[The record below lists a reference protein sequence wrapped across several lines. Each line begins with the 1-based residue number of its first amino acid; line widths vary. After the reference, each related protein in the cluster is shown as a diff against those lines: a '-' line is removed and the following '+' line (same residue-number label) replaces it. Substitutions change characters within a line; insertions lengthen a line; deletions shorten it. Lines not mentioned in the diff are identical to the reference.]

1 MGKTQLF
8 SMINQGK
15 LINSATRGHMSVRI
29 IKCEGQQTACKG
41 VCVCVHTCVCVCAD
55 YQVNLPMSVCET
67 FHCRCVCSCLV
78 RFISADLSK
87 DQGNQLASQRKRNI
101 IETLVHIKSCT
112 FQLLILSSSF
122 NLFSKIS

>member
-1 MGKTQLF
+1 MR
-8 SMINQGK
+8 
-15 LINSATRGHMSVRI
+15 AHVR
-29 IKCEGQQTACKG
+29 
-41 VCVCVHTCVCVCAD
+41 VSVCAD

-122 NLFSKIS
+122 NLFSKISSNFKANHNILEHKILSSDYQFYLTNNANILFKIMLKFESQ